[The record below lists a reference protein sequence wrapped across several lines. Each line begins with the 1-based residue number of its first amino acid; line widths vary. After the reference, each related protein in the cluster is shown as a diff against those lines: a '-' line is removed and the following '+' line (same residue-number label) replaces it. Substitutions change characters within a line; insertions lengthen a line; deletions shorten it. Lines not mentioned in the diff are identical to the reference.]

1 MSLKHGTQ
9 FRLRQSKARTMTDRP
24 SKHGPS
30 RHGTLSLG
38 TLSLGTLSLGTL
50 SLGTLSLGT
59 LSLGTLGLGAL
70 GLGAL
75 NPELRLRAIGLQLQ
89 AIVNRWWQTLVRITF
104 GLFMG
109 GLITLLALLYGGVPI
124 VGS

>member
-1 MSLKHGTQ
+1 MN
-9 FRLRQSKARTMTDRP
+9 
-24 SKHGPS
+24 
-30 RHGTLSLG
+30 LG
-38 TLSLGTLSLGTL
+38 TLSLGV
-50 SLGTLSLGT
+50 

-70 GLGAL
+70 GLGTL
-75 NPELRLRAIGLQLQ
+75 NLELRLQAIELQLQ

-109 GLITLLALLYGGVPI
+109 SLVTLLALLYGGVPI

>member
-1 MSLKHGTQ
+1 ME
-9 FRLRQSKARTMTDRP
+9 LRI
-24 SKHGPS
+24 
-30 RHGTLSLG
+30 LG
-38 TLSLGTLSLGTL
+38 TLSLGI
-50 SLGTLSLGT
+50 

-70 GLGAL
+70 GLGTL
-75 NPELRLRAIGLQLQ
+75 NLELRLQAIGLQLQ

-109 GLITLLALLYGGVPI
+109 SLITLLALLYGGVPV

>member
-30 RHGTLSLG
+30 RH
-38 TLSLGTLSLGTL
+38 GTL

>member
-1 MSLKHGTQ
+1 MSL
-9 FRLRQSKARTMTDRP
+9 RT
-24 SKHGPS
+24 
-30 RHGTLSLG
+30 LG
-38 TLSLGTLSLGTL
+38 
-50 SLGTLSLGT
+50 
-59 LSLGTLGLGAL
+59 LGTLGLGTL
-70 GLGAL
+70 GLGTL
-75 NPELRLRAIGLQLQ
+75 SPELGLQAIGLQLQ

>member
-59 LSLGTLGLGAL
+59 LGLGAL

-75 NPELRLRAIGLQLQ
+75 NPELRLRAIRLQLQ

-104 GLFMG
+104 GLYMG